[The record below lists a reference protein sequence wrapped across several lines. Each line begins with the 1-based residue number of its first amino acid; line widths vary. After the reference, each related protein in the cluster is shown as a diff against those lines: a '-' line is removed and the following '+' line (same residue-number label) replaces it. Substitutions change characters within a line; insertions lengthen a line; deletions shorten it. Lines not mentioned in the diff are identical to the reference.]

1 VFRLGGKTGFW
12 RGLREFLE
20 ECERVFEPFYE
31 SRRAPPGGKGS
42 RAEAPNGAKDLE
54 VTSGETRY
62 RSRPGEALR
71 EREASLLSL
80 CASRR
85 FANETGVF
93 EAQRLPPPMLPP

>member
-1 VFRLGGKTGFW
+1 VFRLGGKTGFLA
-12 RGLREFLE
+12 GLREFLE
-20 ECERVFEPFYE
+20 ECERLFEPFYE
-31 SRRAPPGGKGS
+31 SRRASNGRKGAGGARDGV
-42 RAEAPNGAKDLE
+42 KDLE
-54 VTSGETRY
+54 ATSGETRY
-62 RSRPGEALR
+62 RSRPGEAQR